1 MSKPIFNT
9 GERRGMLVII
19 GILAIIV
26 AFTYLMRNN
35 TFNNNFPKEISDSIV
50 KELHTQVDKENMTSS
65 STEIEKSHK
74 KKKKKKQKNKIN
86 KNNQTK
92 YEERNPLNESLPQN

>member
-50 KELHTQVDKENMTSS
+50 KELHTQVDKENKTSS

-74 KKKKKKQKNKIN
+74 KKKKTKNRIN

-92 YEERNPLNESLPQN
+92 YEERNPLNENLPQN